1 VDVKMVRALHWDC
14 SMKLQRFIKE
24 AGKLCDLLAKMEEF
38 PLSRP
43 VQSATAL
50 AGRKE
55 EVALAEYQDAR
66 RKFFQAA
73 ISSEEAQQKA
83 TDGGCPRNT
92 GYKTRSKLL
101 K

>member
-1 VDVKMVRALHWDC
+1 MDVKRVRALHWDC

-38 PLSRP
+38 PLSRA

-55 EVALAEYQDAR
+55 EVALAAYQDSR
-66 RKFFQAA
+66 RKFFRAA
-73 ISSEEAQQKA
+73 ISSELAQQK
-83 TDGGCPRNT
+83 GQ
-92 GYKTRSKLL
+92 
-101 K
+101 

>member
-1 VDVKMVRALHWDC
+1 MVRALHWDC

-24 AGKLCDLLAKMEEF
+24 AGKLCDLLGKMEEF
-38 PLSRP
+38 PLSRA

-55 EVALAEYQDAR
+55 EAALAEYQDAR

-73 ISSEEAQQKA
+73 ISQQRAQQK
-83 TDGGCPRNT
+83 GE
-92 GYKTRSKLL
+92 
-101 K
+101 

>member
-38 PLSRP
+38 PLSRA

-55 EVALAEYQDAR
+55 EVALAEYQESR

-73 ISSEEAQQKA
+73 VSPEAAQQKG
-83 TDGGCPRNT
+83 D
-92 GYKTRSKLL
+92 
-101 K
+101 

>member
-1 VDVKMVRALHWDC
+1 MDVKMVRALHWDC

-24 AGKLCDLLAKMEEF
+24 AGKLCDLLGKMEEF

-55 EVALAEYQDAR
+55 EVALAEYKEAR

-73 ISSEEAQQKA
+73 INAEAAQQKG
-83 TDGGCPRNT
+83 D
-92 GYKTRSKLL
+92 
-101 K
+101 

>member
-1 VDVKMVRALHWDC
+1 MRALHWDC
-14 SMKLQRFIKE
+14 SMKLQRFMKE

-38 PLSRP
+38 PLSRA

-73 ISSEEAQQKA
+73 INDEAAQQNGK
-83 TDGGCPRNT
+83 
-92 GYKTRSKLL
+92 
-101 K
+101 